1 MNTTLS
7 AKVTRT
13 DAGGFVA
20 VASTASV
27 DRDGEVILPGAF
39 NPLPASLPV
48 HINHT
53 ANVRD
58 LVARARPYY
67 EGGRLMIE
75 ARFASTSAAQD
86 ARTLVTEGIL
96 DSVSVVF
103 FAAKKE
109 QRAGV
114 PTIVSGELLA
124 VDLVTIPSN
133 RDALVMSSRSFRA
146 HAATARTVSADALMA
161 LARAEVREAR
171 RLMDHTSTRGT
182 QRRRIDALIRQT
194 LTDQPS
200 TAVAVH
206 DFLRRL
212 S

>member
-1 MNTTLS
+1 M
-7 AKVTRT
+7 
-13 DAGGFVA
+13 
-20 VASTASV
+20 
-27 DRDGEVILPGAF
+27 
-39 NPLPASLPV
+39 
-48 HINHT
+48 
-53 ANVRD
+53 
-58 LVARARPYY
+58 
-67 EGGRLMIE
+67 
-75 ARFASTSAAQD
+75 
-86 ARTLVTEGIL
+86 
-96 DSVSVVF
+96 SVVF

-171 RLMDHTSTRGT
+171 RLIDHTSTRGT
-182 QRRRIDALIRQT
+182 QRRRLDDLIRQT
-194 LTDQPS
+194 RTDPPS

>member
-96 DSVSVVF
+96 RRQEG
-103 FAAKKE
+103 AA
-109 QRAGV
+109 G
-114 PTIVSGELLA
+114 
-124 VDLVTIPSN
+124 
-133 RDALVMSSRSFRA
+133 
-146 HAATARTVSADALMA
+146 
-161 LARAEVREAR
+161 R
-171 RLMDHTSTRGT
+171 RPHHR
-182 QRRRIDALIRQT
+182 
-194 LTDQPS
+194 
-200 TAVAVH
+200 
-206 DFLRRL
+206 LRRTPSRRPGHHPVQPGCPRDEQPL
-212 S
+212 IPRTRCHRTNGVG